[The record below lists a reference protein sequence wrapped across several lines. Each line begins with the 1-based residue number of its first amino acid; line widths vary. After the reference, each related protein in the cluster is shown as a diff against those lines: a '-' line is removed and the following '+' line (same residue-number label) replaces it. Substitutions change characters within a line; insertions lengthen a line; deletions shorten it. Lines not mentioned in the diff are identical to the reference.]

1 MAIQG
6 SYNLD
11 NALSSQAYAYKCW
24 YNYNYGN
31 NTMGISASDMGEITQ
46 TWSGELSNW
55 RATASDDE
63 NAYEI
68 EDDDFSNA
76 YNKGQDTAQDKTG
89 YEGGGKGKMATR
101 SAADLGL
108 GVTGALSTTIGSNV
122 ASNVG
127 KAITGDLI
135 GKTGAKLAGKA
146 TTKAAQQTADKVGSA
161 NGSWIVAAPLA
172 LTQGTLYMAK
182 KPNKDQKE
190 ACDELL
196 NEMTNSQNALTAA
209 QGDMQT
215 YSDEVIALSDEAA
228 VYNEDA
234 NENVEENKAEYD
246 MYRASY
252 DALMEKVEAGETLSE
267 DEKALLEELIPLMQ
281 ELGVTIEE
289 TSTDTTDAVSEIY
302 DEMGTYQEGYDN
314 AAATMAEVQGV
325 TDFAES
331 FDEATKTN
339 CVVEAVAQGL
349 NAASGT
355 KAGIQATSFA
365 ASGSWAFGATSWAFA
380 FAAMGFAGAG
390 MSVKGTVQQA
400 QWAGDVGTEIDMR
413 RATQD
418 FNAQTTEVYDESI
431 DGYEGTMGTVEDLSM
446 AIPED
451 IEEMTEEMEIPEEA
465 PQIPAEG
472 GSPAAGAGLGLGVG
486 TGNNGN
492 NGAGTSTRGLGLGVG
507 AGNNSSN
514 GVESGAR
521 GLGLGAGSGE
531 NSTVA
536 DRNGLGQGTSPDGKD
551 DKDKDKPVV

>member
-76 YNKGQDTAQDKTG
+76 YDKGQDTAQDKTG

-101 SAADLGL
+101 SAVDVAAGAGSAVLSVAGNGL
-108 GVTGALSTTIGSNV
+108 GQSVAQIGATSCKASGSTS
-122 ASNVG
+122 ASFV
-127 KAITGDLI
+127 
-135 GKTGAKLAGKA
+135 
-146 TTKAAQQTADKVGSA
+146 
-161 NGSWIVAAPLA
+161 VAAPLA
-172 LTQGTLYMAK
+172 LATATAYMAK
-182 KPNKDQKE
+182 KPNKEQKE
-190 ACDELL
+190 ACDELQ

-339 CVVEAVAQGL
+339 CIVESVAQGL
-349 NAASGT
+349 NAAGGT
-355 KAGIQATSFA
+355 KAGIEATA
-365 ASGSWAFGATSWAFA
+365 VATSGSWAFGATAWAWAFA
-380 FAAMGFAGAG
+380 GMGYAAAG
-390 MSVKGTVQQA
+390 MSGTGTVQQA

-486 TGNNGN
+486 AGNNGN